1 MSGFSRDIVQESLT
15 RLMSNL
21 LITLREDLYRACSIE
36 EFMITNQMR
45 NDPFSQIIIENGVV
59 KVRDPGMNVS
69 KTEKKSGDI

>member
-1 MSGFSRDIVQESLT
+1 
-15 RLMSNL
+15 
-21 LITLREDLYRACSIE
+21 
-36 EFMITNQMR
+36 MITNQMR